1 MMRFKSAKILLL
13 LPIYCLSVLI
23 TNGQTIFMEPSRNT
37 DPAYAQ
43 LDLAN
48 RLNQWNIR
56 QMGFQIV
63 GNAVG
68 QRRGKPLT
76 QAEINRIIENAKKLN
91 RYNSATTATHY
102 KYNGQSMIPS
112 MLLKDMALDDVNRMM
127 AISLMQKS
135 LTYYLTTSMQDNFE
149 SHDLAWATVYF
160 LDISYLVYHDANRPN
175 KSSTSYTGIKP
186 ELSFKI
192 YQTISKSLLEDPAVK
207 KMTDAEKQMATE
219 NLAIM
224 AGTVSLLYG
233 SLIDPS
239 SITNLGN
246 GLYGPKTSPQEKEKQ
261 ITAIKQQ
268 AKQNMEKVFG
278 VSADKIKI
286 TDNGVAF
293 N

>member
-1 MMRFKSAKILLL
+1 MRFKSTKILLFL
-13 LPIYCLSVLI
+13 TIFCLSVFI
-23 TNGQTIFMEPSRNT
+23 INGQTIFMEPSRT
-37 DPAYAQ
+37 SDPAYAQ
-43 LDLAN
+43 IDLAN

-63 GNAVG
+63 GNAAS
-68 QRRGKPLT
+68 QRRGKPMT

-91 RYNSATTATHY
+91 RYNSAPIVTHY
-102 KYNGQSMIPS
+102 KYNGRSIIPS
-112 MLLKDMALDDVNRMM
+112 MLLKDVALDDVNKMM

-135 LTYYLTTSMQDNFE
+135 LNYYLTTSMQDNFE

-160 LDISYLVYHDANRPN
+160 LDLNYLVYHDANRPN
-175 KSSTSYTGIKP
+175 KSTTPYTGIKP

-192 YQTISKSLLEDPAVK
+192 YQTISKSLAEDPAVK
-207 KMTDAEKQMATE
+207 KMTDADKQTATE
-219 NLAIM
+219 TLAIM
-224 AGTVSLLYG
+224 AGTSVLLYS

-261 ITAIKQQ
+261 IDAVKQQ
-268 AKQNMEKVFG
+268 ARQNLEKVFG
-278 VSADKIKI
+278 VSADRIKI
-286 TDNGVAF
+286 TENGLVI

>member
-1 MMRFKSAKILLL
+1 MD
-13 LPIYCLSVLI
+13 
-23 TNGQTIFMEPSRNT
+23 PSRNS

-43 LDLAN
+43 IDLAN

-63 GNAVG
+63 GNAAA
-68 QRRGKPLT
+68 QRRGKPMT
-76 QAEINRIIENAKKLN
+76 QAEINRIIENAKKLK
-91 RYNSATTATHY
+91 RYNSAPIVTHY

-112 MLLKDMALDDVNRMM
+112 MLIKDVALDDVNRMM
-127 AISLMQKS
+127 AVNLMQKS

-160 LDISYLVYHDANRPN
+160 LDINYLVYHDANRRN
-175 KSSTSYTGIKP
+175 KSSTPYTGIKP

-192 YQTISKSLLEDPAVK
+192 YQTISKSLAEDPAVK

-233 SLIDPS
+233 SLIDS
-239 SITNLGN
+239 SSLTNLAD
-246 GLYGPKTSPQEKEKQ
+246 GLYGPKTSQQEKENQ
-261 ITAIKQQ
+261 ISAIKQQ
-268 AKQNMEKVFG
+268 AKRNMEKVFG
-278 VSADKIKI
+278 VSADRIKI
-286 TDNGVAF
+286 TDNGLII